1 MGTGVSPSILPW
13 SSVLLAAI
21 APPASVAPFSL
32 PRRPRASLGVPKTP
46 GPAASPDPLAIPKYG
61 VAAEH
66 PGDIQVYLQ
75 DVPGGDQGLLLHFC
89 GKPGE
94 EEQASGTQTPTCH
107 ELLCWAGSPG
117 ATMGVCPAE
126 TSFLPLGGWG
136 WRECPPCP
144 WNCVR
149 ACAQLWWVGR

>member
-13 SSVLLAAI
+13 SSVLLDAI

-66 PGDIQVYLQ
+66 PVDVQVYLQ
-75 DVPGGDQGLLLHFC
+75 DVPGGDQGLLLHFLWETR
-89 GKPGE
+89 GGG
-94 EEQASGTQTPTCH
+94 AGVRDTDPTCH

-117 ATMGVCPAE
+117 ATMGVCPAK
-126 TSFLPLGGWG
+126 TSFLPLGGQ
-136 WRECPPCP
+136 
-144 WNCVR
+144 
-149 ACAQLWWVGR
+149 A